1 MTDTPAATAPAAPQ
15 QVTLQ
20 DHVNNHKTAVI
31 AKANELVG
39 LTNGVI
45 DSWVNNFVLTDKI
58 KNRRTE
64 QVNYILGFVNQLAN
78 EGLPPLTELGNTVK
92 DPEISNKALEC
103 NNLLMTAAR
112 NLLNTV
118 QQQEAEFQKELQ
130 ALAPPQAQGPK
141 TEVKAQE
148 A

>member
-1 MTDTPAATAPAAPQ
+1 MTQPQAQSQAQSQAPQ

-20 DHVNNHKTAVI
+20 DHVNNHKTAII

-45 DSWVNNFVLTDKI
+45 DSWVNNFVITDKI

-64 QVNYILGFVNQLAN
+64 QVNFILGFINQLAN
-78 EGLPPLTELGNTVK
+78 EGLPPLTELGNEVK
-92 DPEISNKALEC
+92 DPEVSNKVLEC
-103 NNLLMTAAR
+103 NNIIMTAAR
-112 NLLNTV
+112 NILNNV
-118 QQQEAEFQKELQ
+118 QEQEVAFQKELQ
-130 ALAPPQAQGPK
+130 ALNPQAPK